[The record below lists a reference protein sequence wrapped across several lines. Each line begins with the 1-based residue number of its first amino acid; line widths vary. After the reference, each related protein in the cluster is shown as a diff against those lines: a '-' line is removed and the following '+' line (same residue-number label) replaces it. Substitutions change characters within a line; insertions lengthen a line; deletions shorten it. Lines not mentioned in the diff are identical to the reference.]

1 MKEWFQDPWAR
12 RQETCTFTPAL
23 KLAVWPWIT
32 QSLSLGF
39 QFLFGKLGKKPPYT
53 RWELGSPG
61 TRAQPLGCLHCL
73 CQHPLTL
80 LPGTSAS
87 PELMGNKGQTKANQ
101 ALLGSFQEFDSL
113 FISALLHKQQ
123 GQLQQGI
130 WDQVVV
136 IFNPLFTV
144 GQKKTRLTGS
154 SLETSFGH
162 VRQTPPERL
171 PNGRIQFMVS
181 WGFLTWIP
189 TWKGPTI

>member
-1 MKEWFQDPWAR
+1 MA
-12 RQETCTFTPAL
+12 A
-23 KLAVWPWIT
+23 A
-32 QSLSLGF
+32 
-39 QFLFGKLGKKPPYT
+39 
-53 RWELGSPG
+53 PG
-61 TRAQPLGCLHCL
+61 L

-181 WGFLTWIP
+181 WGFLT
-189 TWKGPTI
+189 